1 MSKFADTKPS
11 VLRKKGE
18 SQDGS
23 NKETNQAEL
32 YKKWTFHACVSGRGN
47 EIFVFSEK
55 LACFVF
61 VLPPFGDPP
70 FRGIM
75 EDISWLFIWMKRD
88 IIIVV
93 CMG

>member
-32 YKKWTFHACVSGRGN
+32 YKK
-47 EIFVFSEK
+47 
-55 LACFVF
+55 
-61 VLPPFGDPP
+61 
-70 FRGIM
+70 
-75 EDISWLFIWMKRD
+75 
-88 IIIVV
+88 
-93 CMG
+93 